1 MDPRYDDDYE
11 DDKIRVGDDA
21 KDRMR
26 GAFDNRGGPSGYD
39 GLSRSNDMGDRS
51 YGAGAAGG
59 ADYATNAAPARKV
72 RMARDW
78 PDGSRY
84 DGEWLAGKR
93 HGEGTFTFAKGGRYA
108 GAWADDERDGRGT
121 FYYADTSMYEE

>member
-1 MDPRYDDDYE
+1 MAGDRAGDARDMDR
-11 DDKIRVGDDA
+11 
-21 KDRMR
+21 DRMDR
-26 GAFDNRGGPSGYD
+26 
-39 GLSRSNDMGDRS
+39 DRS
-51 YGAGAAGG
+51 GLDRGYGSG
-59 ADYATNAAPARKV
+59 ADSYSNNAPARKV
-72 RMARDW
+72 RMAREW

-121 FYYADTSMYEE
+121 FYYADTSMYEGEWRKSKRHGI